1 MKKMDKKDLQFIVIF
16 IVVLACSFTYLYQ
29 SSYAKYR
36 KRVTAGVDLNVANWT
51 IKINNEDV
59 KNKKMLTN
67 KLVPEFEESEYTKA
81 NVLAPGSKGYCDIV
95 IDSTNVDV
103 NFQITLIAKIPTES
117 AIKDLR
123 VTDYI
128 INPSETNT
136 NKVAY
141 TELEEIQIPVVHNT
155 PQTSIRL
162 FIEWDDNPTT
172 QTMDNEADTNAAVD
186 TSSEALIEI
195 NTNFTQ
201 VNN

>member
-36 KRVTAGVDLNVANWT
+36 KRVTAGIDLKVAKWT

-67 KLVPEFEESEYTKA
+67 KLIPEFEESEYTKA

-186 TSSEALIEI
+186 ISSEALIEI

>member
-1 MKKMDKKDLQFIVIF
+1 MKKIDKKDLKFIIVF

-36 KRVTAGVDLNVANWT
+36 KRVTADVGLTVAKWT
-51 IKINNEDV
+51 IKINNEDI
-59 KNKKMLTN
+59 KNNKQLTN

-103 NFQITLIAKIPTES
+103 NFEINLLATVPETSSIV
-117 AIKDLR
+117 DLR

-128 INPSETNT
+128 INPSNTNT
-136 NKVAY
+136 EKITYN
-141 TELEEIQIPVVHNT
+141 EEEINISVVHNT
-155 PQTSIRL
+155 PQTVVRL
-162 FIEWDDNPTT
+162 FIKWDDDPNT
-172 QTMDNEADTNAAVD
+172 QQMDNEADTNAAVD
-186 TSSEALIEI
+186 TASEAIIEI